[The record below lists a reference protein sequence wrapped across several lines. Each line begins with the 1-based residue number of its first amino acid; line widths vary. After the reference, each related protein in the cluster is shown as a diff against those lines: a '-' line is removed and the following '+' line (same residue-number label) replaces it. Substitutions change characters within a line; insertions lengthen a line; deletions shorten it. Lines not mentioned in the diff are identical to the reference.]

1 MGPED
6 RHLHIVGGVDYPVD
20 QVKRHRAFLEA
31 HPEWLISVDER
42 YIWHARRDS
51 DGGSDTV
58 TADDLRGLLDELE
71 GRSG

>member
-6 RHLHIVGGVDYPVD
+6 RHLRIVGGVDYPID

-42 YIWHARRDS
+42 YIWHARRD
-51 DGGSDTV
+51 GGTDTV
-58 TADDLRGLLDELE
+58 TADDLRVLLNELE
-71 GRSG
+71 RRCS